1 MGDIVLRG
9 NNLLWFVDESIG
21 LMEYS
26 QGGLANQ
33 IFEMADRK
41 MLGKKKDI
49 FLSLVGAS
57 PVIAELVKGMK
68 KTERL
73 QLFFS
78 DEVQKKLADG
88 TYQLMKCKDADEI
101 FKAVVV
107 DKKGK
112 TRAIADLKWKEI
124 KNGVDP
130 VGMTSAMQGMAIQQ
144 QLREISGQLQDMSA
158 AMEDVLIGQHNDRLA
173 MFLSGEAIYRE
184 ALSASDETLQKSL
197 TSAAIM
203 ALTNAS
209 ASLQA
214 SLVYEINSICDKYD
228 AEKGRF
234 VGIKTEKLKE
244 KMYVVNSSF
253 QTIHKATTLKAAIY
267 YKERE
272 YQALTTVLSDY
283 KGFLERSLSEDKAH
297 ILYLADPNEKTFEGI
312 WNIRRNEL
320 PMRIDNTREL
330 LMQPQ
335 NYSLEMFKEEF
346 SA

>member
-1 MGDIVLRG
+1 MGDIILRG
-9 NNLLWFVDESIG
+9 DNPLWFVDESTG

-33 IFEMADRK
+33 IFEIVDK
-41 MLGKKKDI
+41 KILGDKKDI
-49 FLSLVGAS
+49 LLSLVESS
-57 PVIAELVKGMK
+57 PAIAELVKGMK
-68 KTERL
+68 KSERL
-73 QLFFS
+73 QLVFS
-78 DEVQKKLADG
+78 DEVQKKIADG
-88 TYQLMKCKDADEI
+88 TYKLMKRKDVDGI

-107 DKKGK
+107 DEKGK
-112 TRAIADLKWKEI
+112 TRAIADLKWEEI
-124 KNGVDP
+124 GNGVDP

-184 ALSASDETLQKSL
+184 ALATSDETLQKSL

-234 VGIKTEKLKE
+234 VGIKTEKIKE
-244 KMYVVNSSF
+244 KMYLINSSF

-267 YKERE
+267 YKEGE
-272 YQALTTVLSDY
+272 YQSLTTVLSDY
-283 KGFLERSLSEDKAH
+283 KGFLERSLPEDKAH

-320 PMRIDNTREL
+320 PVRIDNTREL

-335 NYSLEMFKEEF
+335 NYSLEMAKEEF